1 MMSRLT
7 TAVSVSITYTLSL
20 LLLTCQSQAEES
32 KPSESE
38 LKTPTDLDQAA
49 SFSTQA
55 AALEILDPTKPTVQ
69 DRFAPELLAQPEHE
83 PVKSV
88 EQPVVQRDTVQSS
101 PQLSL
106 ATSAQFSDLS
116 SPEPDM
122 EGNLVSPDLRIA
134 QTTKDGVP
142 TLQPEPVTPA
152 QPLLQPQV
160 LQNQRIVRYA
170 PGITIFT
177 PSGYGK
183 SWGSGAV
190 GIGFQSRTRFTDN
203 PDGSVG
209 ISFGFGNAR
218 KVVGLDVG
226 ASLLDLSGFSRGA
239 LSFKVHRLLPADF
252 AIAAGV
258 TGIPLGSGF
267 DGLTVSPFGVIT
279 KRIVINKNEATPF
292 SQMFLS
298 LGAGGGNFRSESNIA
313 NGTGTA
319 GIFGSVAVRVI
330 RPMTFIAEWS
340 GQDLSLGLSVI
351 PFKNLPLVITP
362 AVTDI
367 TGQAGDGVRFVL
379 GVGYG
384 FSY

>member
-7 TAVSVSITYTLSL
+7 TAVSVSVTCTLSL
-20 LLLTCQSQAEES
+20 LLLTFQSQAEES
-32 KPSESE
+32 KSSESE

-55 AALEILDPTKPTVQ
+55 AALEIPAPTEQEVL
-69 DRFAPELLAQPEHE
+69 DRFAPELLVQPEHE
-83 PVKSV
+83 PATWV
-88 EQPVVQRDTVQSS
+88 EQPVAPRDAVQF
-101 PQLSL
+101 SL
-106 ATSAQFSDLS
+106 ATSAQYSDLS
-116 SPEPDM
+116 SLEPDKD
-122 EGNLVSPDLRIA
+122 GSLVNPDLQIA
-134 QTTKDGVP
+134 QATRDGVP
-142 TLQPEPVTPA
+142 TLQPEPITPN

-160 LQNQRIVRYA
+160 LQGQRTVRYA

-190 GIGFQSRTRFTDN
+190 GVGFQSRTRFTN
-203 PDGSVG
+203 TPDGSVG

-218 KVVGLDVG
+218 KAVGLDVG
-226 ASLLDLSGFSRGA
+226 ASLLDLSGFSRGS

-279 KRIVINKNEATPF
+279 KRIIINRNESTPF

>member
-1 MMSRLT
+1 MSRLT
-7 TAVSVSITYTLSL
+7 TAVSVSITCTLSL
-20 LLLTCQSQAEES
+20 LLLTCQGQAEES

-38 LKTPTDLDQAA
+38 LKTPTDLNQV
-49 SFSTQA
+49 SGFSTQA
-55 AALEILDPTKPTVQ
+55 AALEKPVPAEPMAL
-69 DRFAPELLAQPEHE
+69 DRFAPKLLTQQERE
-83 PVKSV
+83 PATPL
-88 EQPVVQRDTVQSS
+88 EQLVVQRDTVQSL
-101 PQLSL
+101 QLSL
-106 ATSAQFSDLS
+106 ATSAQFSDFS
-116 SPEPDM
+116 SPESNM
-122 EGNLVSPDLRIA
+122 EWNLVSKEDPQIA
-134 QTTKDGVP
+134 QATRDGVP
-142 TLQPEPVTPA
+142 TLQPEPITPD
-152 QPLLQPQV
+152 QPLLQPQI
-160 LQNQRIVRYA
+160 LQNQRTVRYA
-170 PGITIFT
+170 PGITIFS

-218 KVVGLDVG
+218 KAVGLDVG

-279 KRIVINKNEATPF
+279 KRIIISRDDSAPF

-298 LGAGGGNFRSESNIA
+298 LGAGGGNFRSESDIT

-362 AVTDI
+362 AVSDI
-367 TGQAGDGVRFVL
+367 TGQAGDGARFVL